1 MQSVLESPVAPCSDA
16 SEPSALPATTPGGRP
31 RWGREL
37 AAVTAALGLVAALV
51 YRAWGR
57 SWTTPFVHSGDAMAH
72 LALLETVGWTGTP
85 APNDR
90 LGAPH
95 GVDWV
100 DMPSGADRVHL
111 VLLRAL
117 RAITG
122 DTVVAANLYLLL
134 AIVLVGVAAYV
145 VLRWLRCTPLASG
158 VAAIVFAVA
167 PTQFA
172 RAGVGHLFLL
182 AYFAVPF
189 TVYLALWASAGLG
202 TGGDRGDDDPRRAR
216 GARREW
222 VVPMVLMVLIGS
234 SSAYYAVFGAIGIA
248 ATGAVV
254 ALRRGSW
261 RALARP
267 ALVAAGTMAVVV
279 LNVAGEALRRG
290 GDAGVR
296 VPLDSDSFGLRLA
309 QMLLP
314 IRDHR
319 VGPLADW
326 ADRAYRIAAPGDRGA
341 PLGLLALAGVV
352 AVGWWCVRNLG
363 RRTPGSS
370 VLTDGVEGRGGV
382 IARLGV
388 LLLAVVAFAVTGG
401 LGMVLATLG
410 LTQIRA
416 WSRMSIM
423 VGFIGVAALAMC
435 LDGASRRWAPSR
447 PVRWSVALVLVG
459 VALFDQFGTSSL
471 PPESRNAE
479 RWAAD
484 RELAADLQ
492 AALADDAM
500 VFQLPV
506 GTYPAELPM
515 GSIQANDLLGPQ
527 VAGDGSLR
535 WSVGAMSGRGGDW
548 QRSVAALP
556 TEVMVE
562 HLAAADVAAIAV
574 DRRGLDDDELE
585 DELTR
590 VLGEPAFVTG
600 DGTRAWY
607 DLAPLR
613 DEMVA
618 RDGAAAVAERGRAV
632 TRPVGVVVEGSPGAR
647 STRDARARDLAASA
661 TLVLT
666 DEAVAAG
673 DAEPAPLTVSFTLDG
688 EPGATVQLSAPG
700 AATRQVELGE
710 EPVPVSLEVTSDDD
724 GVARVRLRTDAA
736 PLAPPADRWGDVRV
750 RLGDLTVLDSGLA
763 GMLTN

>member
-1 MQSVLESPVAPCSDA
+1 MA
-16 SEPSALPATTPGGRP
+16 SRP

-51 YRAWGR
+51 HRAWGR

-122 DTVVAANLYLLL
+122 DTVVAVNVYLLL
-134 AIVLVGVAAYV
+134 AIVLVGLAAYV

-158 VAAIVFAVA
+158 VAAVVFAVA

-189 TVYLALWASAGLG
+189 TVYLALWASGGLG
-202 TGGDRGDDDPRRAR
+202 NHNDRGDEPAHGR
-216 GARREW
+216 GAWREW
-222 VVPMVLMVLIGS
+222 VVPIVLVVLIGS

-248 ATGAVV
+248 ATGTVV

-261 RALARP
+261 RPLARP

-326 ADRAYRIAAPGDRGA
+326 ADGAYRIAAPGDRGA

-352 AVGWWCVRNLG
+352 AVGLWCVRNLG

-370 VLTDGVEGRGGV
+370 LLTDGVEGRGGV
-382 IARLGV
+382 VARLGV
-388 LLLAVVAFAVTGG
+388 LVLAVVAFAVTGG
-401 LGMVLATLG
+401 LGMVLATVG

-416 WSRMSIM
+416 WSRMSII
-423 VGFIGVAALAMC
+423 VGFVGVAALAMC
-435 LDGASRRWAPSR
+435 LDGASRRWTPSR

-459 VALFDQFGTSSL
+459 VAVFDQFGTSSL
-471 PPESRNAE
+471 PSESRNAE

-492 AALADDAM
+492 AALSDDAM

-515 GSIQANDLLGPQ
+515 GSIQANDLLGPH

-556 TEVMVE
+556 TEVMAE

-574 DRRGLDDDELE
+574 DRRGLDDGDGLE

-590 VLGEPAFVTG
+590 LLGEPAFVTG
-600 DGTRAWY
+600 DGSRAWY
-607 DLAPLR
+607 DLRPLR
-613 DEMVA
+613 DELVA

-647 STRDARARDLAASA
+647 STREARARDLAASA

-666 DEAVAAG
+666 DEAVAVG
-673 DAEPAPLTVSFTLDG
+673 DAAPEPLAVRFALQGESGSIVELDI
-688 EPGATVQLSAPG
+688 PGAG
-700 AATRQVELGE
+700 TRQVELGE
-710 EPVPVSLEVTSDDD
+710 APVPVAFEVRLDDD

-750 RLGDLTVLDSGLA
+750 RLSDLMVLDSGLA

>member
-1 MQSVLESPVAPCSDA
+1 MQSVLEPPVAPRSDA
-16 SEPSALPATTPGGRP
+16 SESSALPAATPGSRP

-37 AAVTAALGLVAALV
+37 AAVTAALGLVAAVV
-51 YRAWGR
+51 YRVWGR

-122 DTVVAANLYLLL
+122 DTVVAVNVYLLL
-134 AIVLVGVAAYV
+134 AIALVGVAAYV

-189 TVYLALWASAGLG
+189 TVYLALWASGGLG
-202 TGGDRGDDDPRRAR
+202 NGSNRGDDPAQGS
-216 GARREW
+216 GAWREW
-222 VVPMVLMVLIGS
+222 VVPIVLMVLIGS

-261 RALARP
+261 RALGRP
-267 ALVAAGTMAVVV
+267 ALVVAGTMGVVV

-326 ADRAYRIAAPGDRGA
+326 ADGAYRIAAPGDRGA

-352 AVGWWCVRNLG
+352 AVGLWCVRNLG
-363 RRTPGSS
+363 RRTPGPSL
-370 VLTDGVEGRGGV
+370 LTDGVEGRSGV
-382 IARLGV
+382 VARLGV
-388 LLLAVVAFAVTGG
+388 LLLAVVAFAITGG

-459 VALFDQFGTSSL
+459 VAVFDQFGTSSL

-479 RWAAD
+479 RWATD

-492 AALADDAM
+492 AALADDAT

-515 GSIQANDLLGPQ
+515 GSIQANDLLGPH

-556 TEVMVE
+556 TEVMAE

-585 DELTR
+585 AELTR

-600 DGTRAWY
+600 DGSRAWY

-673 DAEPAPLTVSFTLDG
+673 DADPAPLTVRFTLEG
-688 EPGATVQLSAPG
+688 EPGATVQVSAPG

-710 EPVPVSLEVTSDDD
+710 EPVQVALQVFPDDS
-724 GVARVRLRTDAA
+724 GTARVELRTDAA
-736 PLAPPADRWGDVRV
+736 PLPAPADDWGDLRV
-750 RLGDLTVLDSGLA
+750 RMADLTVLDSRLA

>member
-1 MQSVLESPVAPCSDA
+1 MS
-16 SEPSALPATTPGGRP
+16 
-31 RWGREL
+31 
-37 AAVTAALGLVAALV
+37 AALGLVAALV
-51 YRAWGR
+51 YRVWGR

-72 LALLETVGWTGTP
+72 LALLDTVGWTGTP
-85 APNDR
+85 APNER

-111 VLLRAL
+111 VMLRAL

-122 DTVVAANLYLLL
+122 DTVVAANLYLVLS
-134 AIVLVGVAAYV
+134 IVLVGLAAYV
-145 VLRWLRCTPLASG
+145 VLRLLRCTPLASG

-189 TVYLALWASAGLG
+189 TVYLALWASGGLG
-202 TGGDRGDDDPRRAR
+202 NGLDGHDDDPGPSR
-216 GARREW
+216 GAWQEW
-222 VVPMVLMVLIGS
+222 VGPIVLMVLIGS

-267 ALVAAGTMAVVV
+267 ALVAAGTMAVIV

-326 ADRAYRIAAPGDRGA
+326 ADSAYRIAAPGDRGA
-341 PLGLLALAGVV
+341 PLGLLALAGVG
-352 AVGWWCVRNLG
+352 AVGWWCVRNVG

-382 IARLGV
+382 VARLGV
-388 LLLAVVAFAVTGG
+388 LVLAVVAFAVTGG

-410 LTQIRA
+410 FTQIRA

-423 VGFIGVAALAMC
+423 VGFVGVAALAMC
-435 LDGASRRWAPSR
+435 LDGASRRWVPSR

-459 VALFDQFGTSSL
+459 VAVFDQFGTSSL
-471 PPESRNAE
+471 PSESRNAE

-515 GSIQANDLLGPQ
+515 GSIQANDLLGPH

-548 QRSVAALP
+548 QRSVAALS
-556 TEVMVE
+556 TEVMAE

-585 DELTR
+585 AELTR

-607 DLAPLR
+607 DLGPLR
-613 DEMVA
+613 DELVA

-666 DEAVAAG
+666 DEAIAAG
-673 DAEPAPLTVSFTLDG
+673 GADPAPLTVSFTLEG
-688 EPGATVQLSAPG
+688 EPGATVRVSAPG
-700 AATRQVELGE
+700 MATRTVGLGE
-710 EPVPVSLEVTSDDD
+710 EPVPVSLEVALDDD
-724 GVARVRLRTDAA
+724 GVARIRLRTDAS

>member
-1 MQSVLESPVAPCSDA
+1 MQSVLEPPVAPRGDA
-16 SEPSALPATTPGGRP
+16 SEPSALPVAASGGHP

-37 AAVTAALGLVAALV
+37 AAVTAVLGLVAALV
-51 YRAWGR
+51 YRVWGR
-57 SWTTPFVHSGDAMAH
+57 SWATPFVHSGDAMAH

-134 AIVLVGVAAYV
+134 AIVLVGLAAYV

-158 VAAIVFAVA
+158 VAAVVFAVA

-189 TVYLALWASAGLG
+189 TVYLALWASGGLG
-202 TGGDRGDDDPRRAR
+202 NGSARGDVVPDRAR
-216 GARREW
+216 GSWREW
-222 VVPMVLMVLIGS
+222 VVPIGLMLLIGS

-261 RALARP
+261 RAAARP
-267 ALVAAGTMAVVV
+267 ALVAAGTMGVVV
-279 LNVAGEALRRG
+279 VNVAGEALRRG

-319 VGPLADW
+319 VSPLADW
-326 ADRAYRIAAPGDRGA
+326 ADGAYRIAAPGDRGA
-341 PLGLLALAGVV
+341 PLGLLALVGVA
-352 AVGWWCVRNLG
+352 AVGVWCVRNLG
-363 RRTPGSS
+363 RGTPGPS
-370 VLTDGVEGRGGV
+370 VLTDGVEGRSGV
-382 IARLGV
+382 VARLGV
-388 LLLAVVAFAVTGG
+388 LLLSVVAFAVTGG
-401 LGMVLATLG
+401 IGMVLATLG

-447 PVRWSVALVLVG
+447 PLRWSVALVLVG

-471 PPESRNAE
+471 PSESRNAE
-479 RWAAD
+479 RWEAD

-492 AALADDAM
+492 AELPDDAM

-506 GTYPAELPM
+506 GTFPAELPM
-515 GSIQANDLLGPQ
+515 GEIQANDLLGPH

-556 TEVMVE
+556 TEEMAA
-562 HLAAADVAAIAV
+562 HLAAAGVAAIAV
-574 DRRGLDDDELE
+574 DRRALDEGDELE
-585 DELTR
+585 VELTE
-590 VLGEPAFVTG
+590 VLGAPAFVTS

-613 DEMVA
+613 EEMVA
-618 RDGAAAVAERGRAV
+618 RDGAAAVAERGGAV

-647 STRDARARDLAASA
+647 STRDARARDLAASS

-673 DAEPAPLTVSFTLDG
+673 DAEPEPLSVRFTLEG
-688 EPGATVQLSAPG
+688 EPGATVELDVPG
-700 AATRQVELGE
+700 AGTRRVELGE
-710 EPVPVSLEVTSDDD
+710 EPVPVAVEVPLDDD
-724 GVARVRLRTDAA
+724 GIARVRLRTDAA

-750 RLGDLTVLDSGLA
+750 RMGDLTVLDAGLER
-763 GMLTN
+763 